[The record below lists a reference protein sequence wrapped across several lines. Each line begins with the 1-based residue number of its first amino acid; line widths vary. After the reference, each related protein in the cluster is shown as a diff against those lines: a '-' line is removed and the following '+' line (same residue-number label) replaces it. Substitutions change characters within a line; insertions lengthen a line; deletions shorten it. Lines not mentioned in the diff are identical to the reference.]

1 MPLDRFSGRF
11 TLDGRVRALTA
22 LAVGATR
29 SAAPL
34 GTDRS
39 VARDA
44 LGRPFVPG
52 SALKGA
58 LRAEVER
65 LVRGVRPTRA
75 CNPAGADSER
85 CVSLADWNALRSRA
99 GAQQPREGASQ
110 SDYGAADALLAASCW
125 ICRLFGSPWLA
136 SRVQVADLTVDDA
149 GWFRQFEVRDS
160 APTDRD
166 TRTARASLRF
176 DYEVVPAGV
185 EFNCRLRADT
195 DDPRLLGM
203 LALGLRELEAGRL
216 ALGGGRSRG
225 LGRVQLEVERRTLV
239 RRDPDSLLAYI
250 AAPDDAGAAVDDS
263 TVRDWIAA
271 FLDCVRADALPEESG

>member
-1 MPLDRFSGRF
+1 MPLDRFSGRY
-11 TLDGRVRALTA
+11 TLEGRLRALTA
-22 LAVGATR
+22 LAVGGTR

-34 GTDRS
+34 GTDRP

-75 CNPAGADSER
+75 CNPTGADSER
-85 CVSLADWNALRSRA
+85 CIPLGEGSALRGQATVQQSSD
-99 GAQQPREGASQ
+99 GAPRV
-110 SDYGAADALLAASCW
+110 DDGAADALLAASCW
-125 ICRLFGSPWLA
+125 TCRLFGSRWLG

-149 GWFRQFEVRDS
+149 AWFGQFEVRDS

-166 TRTARASLRF
+166 TRTARAGLRF

-185 EFNCRLRADT
+185 EFRCRLRADT

-239 RRDPDSLLAYI
+239 RRDPESLLAYL
-250 AAPDDAGAAVDDS
+250 AASDEAGVVVDDA
-263 TVRDWIAA
+263 TVRDWTAA
-271 FLDCVRADALPEESG
+271 FLECLRADALPEEAS

>member
-22 LAVGATR
+22 LAVGGTR
-29 SAAPL
+29 SAAPP
-34 GTDRS
+34 GTDRP

-65 LVRGVRPTRA
+65 LVRGVRPMRA
-75 CNPAGADSER
+75 CNPTGPDSER

-99 GAQQPREGASQ
+99 AASQ
-110 SDYGAADALLAASCW
+110 SSEGAPQASDGGVEALLEASCW

-136 SRVQVADLTVDDA
+136 SRVQVADLTVDQA
-149 GWFRQFEVRDS
+149 GWFDQFEVRDS

-166 TRTARASLRF
+166 TRTARAGLRF

-203 LALGLRELEAGRL
+203 LALGLREIEAGRL

-239 RRDPDSLLAYI
+239 RRDSDSLVAYLA
-250 AAPDDAGAAVDDS
+250 ASDDAGAAIDDS
-263 TVRDWIAA
+263 TVRDWITA
-271 FLDCVRADALPEESG
+271 FLDCLRADALPGEAG